1 MAIILKSK
9 RAASLVPVT
18 EDAEAWSTPWPVL
31 LLTCGERQRSR
42 LAAMLPDGRAVAVI
56 LPRGDTMQHGDILC
70 GEAGERVEVRAGDE
84 ELLCIRAA
92 SPLQF
97 VRIVYHLANRHVRAM
112 LREDAVFIEPDP
124 VLADMVAHLGGR
136 VERVLE
142 AFIPEGGA
150 YAGGHAG
157 QPGHGGHHHH
167 HHADECSDVVRDEAM
182 GALGE
187 QLSIAAHARKTS

>member
-9 RAASLVPVT
+9 RAAGAVPVT
-18 EDAEAWSTPWPVL
+18 ADSGAWGAPWPVL

-56 LPRGDTMQHGDILC
+56 LPRGETLQHGDILC

-84 ELLCIRAA
+84 DLLRISAA
-92 SPLQF
+92 DPLQLL
-97 VRIVYHLANRHVRAM
+97 RIVYHLANRHVRAM
-112 LREDAVFIEPDP
+112 LREDAVYIEPDP

-136 VERVLE
+136 VERVSE
-142 AFIPEGGA
+142 PFIPEGGA
-150 YAGGHAG
+150 YAGHTGHAA
-157 QPGHGGHHHH
+157 HSEHHHH
-167 HHADECSDVVRDEAM
+167 HHADECADVERDEAM

-187 QLSIAAHARKTS
+187 QLSIAAHARNKS